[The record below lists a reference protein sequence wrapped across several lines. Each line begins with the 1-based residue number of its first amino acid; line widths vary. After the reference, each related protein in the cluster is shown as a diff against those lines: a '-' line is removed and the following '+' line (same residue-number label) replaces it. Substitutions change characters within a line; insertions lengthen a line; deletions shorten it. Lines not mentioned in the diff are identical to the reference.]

1 MDRGENLFAQNWVE
15 QWKRNV
21 RERGARYRWW
31 RNEPSLENAR
41 VYGVDLWS
49 WYGEDRIWYR
59 RMNCLNPSWSGA
71 SEEELRRTAGESVPQ
86 MIR

>member
-21 RERGARYRWW
+21 RENGPRYWYSV
-31 RNEPSLENAR
+31 NEPSLENAR
-41 VYGVDLWS
+41 IYGVDLWS
-49 WYGEDRIWYR
+49 WQTNCCVWLS
-59 RMNCLNPSWSGA
+59 RMNCLNPSWGDS
-71 SEEELRRTAGESVPQ
+71 SEETLRRTAGESVPQ

>member
-21 RERGARYRWW
+21 REHGRMYMYGVD
-31 RNEPSLENAR
+31 EPSLENAR
-41 VYGVDLWS
+41 IYGVNIWGWVSNNELWN
-49 WYGEDRIWYR
+49 Y
-59 RMNCLNPSWSGA
+59 RMNCLNPSWADSD
-71 SEEELRRTAGESVPQ
+71 EEELRRTAGESVPQ